1 MHDATAFGY
10 PRQMGDPPVI
20 LRSAIQN
27 VVSSLNSDS
36 QASSDYSL
44 EFSLY
49 PDYKDYD
56 VFPTTDLNS
65 IETEANPVRKVISTS
80 TRTATVSPPSAVETT
95 SAGKKS
101 PLKILRNFPASTT
114 EGKLATSTYR
124 AFLQFSHVVMHFL

>member
-1 MHDATAFGY
+1 M
-10 PRQMGDPPVI
+10 
-20 LRSAIQN
+20 RSAIQID
-27 VVSSLNSDS
+27 VASLNSDS
-36 QASSDYSL
+36 QAS
-44 EFSLY
+44 

-65 IETEANPVRKVISTS
+65 IETEANPVKKVISTS

-101 PLKILRNFPASTT
+101 SLKNLRNFPVSTT
-114 EGKLATSTYR
+114 EGNLATATYR